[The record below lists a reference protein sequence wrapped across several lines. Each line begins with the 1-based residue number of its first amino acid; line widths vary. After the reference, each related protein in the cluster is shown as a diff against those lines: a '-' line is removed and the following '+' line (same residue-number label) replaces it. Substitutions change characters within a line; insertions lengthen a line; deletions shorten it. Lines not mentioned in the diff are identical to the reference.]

1 MIYELAGGFF
11 LSICVL
17 WFMGEYTKKLI
28 FCIIA
33 SAMLFP
39 LGAWLLGD
47 SIQIRNG
54 ENITISG
61 TTTNES
67 IAQNSTTV
75 YTYAP
80 MPETPYLPF
89 GNTMG
94 LLCLLLGTFGLF
106 HYGLSFLEN
115 KAE

>member
-1 MIYELAGGFF
+1 MLYEFAGGFF
-11 LSICVL
+11 LAICVL
-17 WFMGEYTKKLI
+17 WFMGEYTKKLV

-33 SAMLFP
+33 AAMLFP
-39 LGAWLLGD
+39 LGAWLLGED
-47 SIQIRNG
+47 IQIRNG

-67 IAQNSTTV
+67 VAQNSTMT
-75 YTYAP
+75 YTYTATP
-80 MPETPYLPF
+80 DTPYLPF
-89 GNTMG
+89 ENTAG